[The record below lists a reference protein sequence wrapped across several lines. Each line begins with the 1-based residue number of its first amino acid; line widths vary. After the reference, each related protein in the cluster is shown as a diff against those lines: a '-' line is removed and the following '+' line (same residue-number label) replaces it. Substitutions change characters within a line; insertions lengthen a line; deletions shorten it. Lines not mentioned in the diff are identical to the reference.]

1 MSKVISTPEGHEGKK
16 SSKKLKFFWLVDV
29 SGSMM
34 GNKIKV
40 VNRAIREVLPAIKKL
55 EVKEELKVF
64 MGTITFGSRAEW
76 LGADDLVELSQ
87 FNWNDIDAIA
97 SDRTSTAQAIELL
110 CSALDVKNI
119 GGRSVP
125 PVCILLSDGY
135 CTDSEEEYNMAIK
148 NLDLHSWG
156 SKAIRLSIGIGERG
170 NYNKEQLDQFIL
182 PHLRDKGV
190 ETLSAMTSRQLVKHI
205 RTTSTL
211 AAEGAEINKEDIE
224 DTEDQTV
231 EDIYD
236 ALTAGILPAPDDK
249 F

>member
-1 MSKVISTPEGHEGKK
+1 MSKVISTPEGQEGKK
-16 SSKKLKFFWLVDV
+16 SFKNLRFFWLVDV
-29 SGSMM
+29 SGSMI
-34 GNKIKV
+34 GNKIKA

-55 EVKEELKVF
+55 EVDNDLAVF
-64 MGTITFGSRAEW
+64 MGTITFGARAEW
-76 LGADDLVELSQ
+76 LGPDDLVELSQ

-97 SDRTSTAQAIELL
+97 GDRTSTAQAIELL
-110 CSALDVKNI
+110 CSALDVNKI
-119 GGRSVP
+119 RGRSVP

-148 NLDLHSWG
+148 NLDLHPWG
-156 SKAIRLSIGIGERG
+156 SKAIRLSIGIGERS

-182 PHLRDKGV
+182 PRLRDEGV
-190 ETLSAMTSRQLVKHI
+190 ETLPATTPRQLVKYI
-205 RTTSTL
+205 RTASTL
-211 AAEGAEINKEDIE
+211 PAEGAEMNKE

-236 ALTAGILPAPDDK
+236 ALTAGIPAPDDK